1 MVKKNQMANIFKAT
15 LLAVTV
21 STNACAYHHYDD
33 EDLQDFPPG
42 WDQAPDP
49 EYDTSPATDTYTE
62 YDDGSE
68 TTVYQPRSMGQCP
81 RMSAE
86 MRQYIFQ
93 KCEDLA
99 REALILKGQAQDMQN
114 NIIDIDARAAFAAI
128 FADAA
133 GAWYGGTYTCIATCG
148 YIVTELGYHAYAKY
162 PEWQQARSYMQQAQ
176 SKFEEIYRLE
186 EMLWMDDNAEDW
198 M

>member
-1 MVKKNQMANIFKAT
+1 MIKLNKYTHIASLLVIFCANFGH
-15 LLAVTV
+15 V
-21 STNACAYHHYDD
+21 NAYQHYDD
-33 EDLQDFPPG
+33 EDLQDFPSG
-42 WDQAPDP
+42 WDQAPEP
-49 EYDTSPATDTYTE
+49 EHDSSPSTDTYTE

-114 NIIDIDARAAFAAI
+114 QIIDIDARAAFAAI

-176 SKFEEIYRLE
+176 NKFEEIYRLE
-186 EMLWMDDNAEDW
+186 EMLWYDDNA
-198 M
+198 